1 MEYFI
6 IDNNGQQTG
15 PFSPDQLIQKNITP
29 ETLVWAQ
36 GMKDWTPA
44 WKIEELKNVLEA
56 IEANRTHAEQQPTA
70 TVPPAYTAPQPTPQ
84 QNAGTGQQACTGE
97 QPEHPKKKTNKTLW
111 KIIAGLIIA
120 LLLIFAI
127 TNPSKETHEE
137 AVRTEVSKA
146 IDQATESTDNNFF
159 TQGIRMVAKMMA
171 GNMVE
176 TALDQLFEY
185 HNYILFSKGAVTLNG
200 ESHTISYGFLGKVF
214 TLNADDMVKALEKE
228 GNLNIEESESTSD
241 DNANIDS
248 STNDGDA
255 TTGNVDNDDSNGQ
268 GQVQQQLEDKANKAI
283 DRVADKVSKKVEDKI
298 NQKLNE
304 VTDSSTIEKLIDKI
318 FSLF

>member
-15 PFSPDQLIQKNITP
+15 PFSPDQLIQKSITP

-36 GMKDWTPA
+36 GMADWTPA

-56 IEANRTHAEQQPTA
+56 IEANRNHAEQQSTTTIPPTN
-70 TVPPAYTAPQPTPQ
+70 TQPQPPFQ
-84 QNAGTGQQACTGE
+84 QEAAASQQANTRQ
-97 QPEHPKKKTNKTLW
+97 QPEQPKKKSNKTPW
-111 KIIAGLIIA
+111 KIIAGLIIV

-185 HNYILFSKGAVTLNG
+185 HNYILFSKGTVTLNN

-228 GNLNIEESESTSD
+228 GNLNIEESESSSEDNVNSD
-241 DNANIDS
+241 AQ
-248 STNDGDA
+248 
-255 TTGNVDNDDSNGQ
+255 GQ
-268 GQVQQQLEDKANKAI
+268 GQAQEQLEDKTNKAI
-283 DRVADKVSKKVEDKI
+283 DRVADKVSQKVEDKI
-298 NQKLNE
+298 NQKLDE

-318 FSLF
+318 LSLF